1 MIAHRITRTSGKDS
15 FGRLGCYVL
24 DLKSPAD
31 PKAFERL
38 AAYVVD
44 RGGRPNGERVIGAR
58 ITNCEF
64 GDDLEDAI
72 REIEG
77 VQARNQRTRM
87 DKSYH
92 LVVSFPEGERP
103 NAEQLQDIEDHL
115 VASIGFE
122 EHQRISAVHDDT
134 DNLHIHVAINKIH
147 PGTYRAFEPHFDKRK
162 LMAACRELELKH
174 GLTLDNHGLADDR
187 ESPRRPDHAAK
198 MEVHGGRQ
206 SLAAWI
212 ETQARDQVVEAATTA
227 ASWSAF
233 HDRLHDLGLAL
244 KPRGAG
250 FVIGSLDGA
259 AHVKASSVHRS
270 LSLRMLTDRLGD
282 YQRPSTGQARPEPGQ
297 CYDAGPV
304 QGQRKSGAL
313 YRRFQ
318 TEREVT
324 IAGREKALADL
335 SRAHGAYAHQLA
347 DHYRVERR
355 RIRQTAGIS
364 PSLRKRLLDQLT
376 VDHIKAR
383 AERRE
388 LARSQRAEVRQAYPV
403 QNWAGFLGQEAARGG
418 EQALALLRGGSR
430 PRSGPGAD
438 ALTSADRGEGGHV
451 IYQPLL
457 SSVGK
462 NGDVVYELKDGGRV
476 TDRASEVRTDRLTPA
491 SAFLAL
497 SLAAD
502 RYGDQPLA
510 ITGSD
515 AFKVALV
522 DVAVARGVKVTFSDP
537 AMERA
542 RRDGAA
548 LGGKES
554 EAANGASRAPDRD
567 IAAEVLKSRILER

>member
-24 DLKSPAD
+24 DLKCPTD

-44 RGGRPNGERVIGAR
+44 RGRLPNGERVIGAR

-77 VQARNQRTRM
+77 VQARNHRTRM

-103 NAEQLQDIEDHL
+103 NADQLRDIEDYL

-147 PGTYRAFEPHFDKRK
+147 PGSYRAFEPHFDKRK
-162 LMAACRELELKH
+162 LMAACRELEVQH
-174 GLTLDNHGLADDR
+174 GLTLDNHGLVDDR
-187 ESPRRPDHAAK
+187 EGLRRSDAATK
-198 MEVHGGRQ
+198 MEVHSGRQ

-212 ETQARDQVVEAATTA
+212 ETQARDQLIEAATTA
-227 ASWSAF
+227 PSWSVF
-233 HDRLHDLGLAL
+233 HNRLHELGLAL

-270 LSLRMLTDRLGD
+270 LSLRSLTNRLGD
-282 YQRPSTGQARPEPGQ
+282 YQRPSAGKARPEPGQ
-297 CYDAGPV
+297 RYEAGPV

-313 YRRFQ
+313 FRRFQ
-318 TEREVT
+318 TERQ
-324 IAGREKALADL
+324 AAMGGREKALADL
-335 SRAHGAYAHQLA
+335 GRAHGTYAHQLA
-347 DHYRVERR
+347 DHFRLERR

-364 PSLRKRLLDQLT
+364 PLLRKQLLDQLM
-376 VDHIKAR
+376 VDHTKAR

-388 LARSQRAEVRQAYPV
+388 LARSQRAEVRRAYPV
-403 QNWAGFLGQEAARGG
+403 PNWPGFLGQEAVRGS
-418 EQALALLRGGSR
+418 EQALALLRGKSR
-430 PRSGPGAD
+430 PQSAIGAD
-438 ALTSADRGEGGHV
+438 ALSPEDRAHGAHV
-451 IYQPLL
+451 IYQPLVA
-457 SSVGK
+457 SVGK
-462 NGDVVYELKDGGRV
+462 NGDIIYELKDGGRV
-476 TDRASEVRTDRLTPA
+476 TDRASEVRADRLTPT

-502 RYGDQPLA
+502 RYGDRPLT

-515 AFKVALV
+515 AFKTALV
-522 DVAVARGVKVTFSDP
+522 DAAVTRGVKVTFSDP
-537 AMERA
+537 RMERA
-542 RRDGAA
+542 RDDVAKRSGRSKKSAIGTDRMPDEGQ
-548 LGGKES
+548 
-554 EAANGASRAPDRD
+554 APAVPRHCG
-567 IAAEVLKSRILER
+567 RER